1 MAKVAKYINT
11 FLKILSSVIVVLL
24 MVLAIA
30 LVGVRIFGVQVF
42 TVLSGSMEP
51 TYHVGSVIYVKDAD
65 PATLHVGDPV
75 TFQINA
81 DATATHRIVDIVPSE
96 VTPGQ
101 PCFRTKGDANDMVD
115 AAPVEYESVIGKPF
129 FTIPYLGFLA
139 DFIQSKTGRYI
150 SIIVVALVILLTVL
164 SELLEDPTDP
174 KKKKKKKNPEPKGE
188 DDPSPDQNKKEKKQ

>member
-1 MAKVAKYINT
+1 
-11 FLKILSSVIVVLL
+11 VIVVLL
-24 MVLAIA
+24 MILAVA
-30 LVGVRIFGVQVF
+30 LVGVRLFGVQVF

-65 PATLHVGDPV
+65 PAALHVGDSV
-75 TFQINA
+75 TFKINE

-101 PCFRTKGDANDMVD
+101 PCFRTKGDANDMID
-115 AAPVEYESVIGKPF
+115 AAPVEYESVIGKPV

-164 SELLEDPTDP
+164 SELLEDPNDQ
-174 KKKKKKKNPEPKGE
+174 KKKKKKNPEPKEE
-188 DDPSPDQNKKEKKQ
+188 DDTSSNPNKKEKKQ